1 MFDTLKTGI
10 DGLDAILGGGI
21 RYPKGTSCFV
31 FVTGGAGS
39 GKTLLALEMLT
50 RKWLE
55 AEDGAT
61 LLYYSVEH
69 QPRTLH
75 AKLSADFDFY
85 GSDAEITVLPQ
96 EVAHKV
102 CLEARSGDRR
112 TRLVITQADTASLE
126 DAKGP
131 SLRVDVDWILA
142 EIGNYHL
149 GGKVEMVCIDNVG
162 LLLTD
167 LDYFGK
173 RHKLLETRRALMSK
187 QIHGIF
193 VHEEDRAR
201 SLKLPS
207 AEELSTDLLI
217 QLSYQEEIGNFK
229 ARLMEIAK
237 ARHQYYYRGLHHFSI
252 AGLGV
257 KRDYYLGARNER
269 GPGVHIYPSVAA
281 QLSMARDKAGFT
293 VPRRE
298 NDAID
303 MGHPDI
309 NAAFGDGLR
318 PPHGSSTVLLAEPGT
333 RYTYLVLR
341 FLVAEKAQDSP
352 TLMVSTQE
360 DRDALRRICA
370 AEEALRGHTLDEN
383 RRFQRRFRV
392 LYLHPEYI
400 SAGKFLWDIMR
411 VVVGGH
417 GQPHDQPVKRMAFDN
432 IFRLKD
438 RFPLI
443 RDPRFM
449 TRALLDLL
457 RYRGVTP
464 MFVDLVPPR
473 ASRAGSDFD
482 PAPYMTTFDN
492 VLHLYLEEVDGALTP
507 RIRVLK
513 STAREFLR
521 APVNL
526 TYYSGSA
533 DT

>member
-1 MFDTLKTGI
+1 MFHTLKTGI

-21 RYPKGTSCFV
+21 RYPKGSSCFV

-39 GKTLLALEMLT
+39 GKTVLALEMLT
-50 RKWLE
+50 RAWLR

-69 QPRTLH
+69 SPQTLH
-75 AKLSADFDFY
+75 AKLAADFDFY
-85 GSDAEITVLPQ
+85 GSTAEINVLPQ

-102 CLEARSGDRR
+102 CLEARFEDRR
-112 TRLVITQADTASLE
+112 SRLVITQADTAGLE
-126 DAKGP
+126 DSKGP
-131 SLRVDVDWILA
+131 SFRVDVDWILA

-149 GGKVEMVCIDNVG
+149 GGHVEMVCIDNVG

-173 RHKLLETRRALMSK
+173 RQKLLATRRALMSK

-193 VHEEDRAR
+193 VHEEDRGR
-201 SLKLPS
+201 TLKLPS

-217 QLSYQEEIGNFK
+217 QLSFQEEKGIFK
-229 ARLMEIAK
+229 ARHMEIAK
-237 ARHQYYYRGLHHFSI
+237 ARHQYYYRGAHHFSI
-252 AGLGV
+252 AGLGM
-257 KRDYYLGARNER
+257 KRDFYLGARNER
-269 GPGVHIYPSVAA
+269 GPGVHIYPSMAA

-293 VPRRE
+293 VPKRGNE
-298 NDAID
+298 AID

-309 NAAFGDGLR
+309 NLAFGDGLR

-333 RYTYLVLR
+333 RYTYLALR
-341 FLVAEKAQDSP
+341 FLAAEKDRDAP

-370 AEEALRGHTLDEN
+370 AEQALRPHALDDEG
-383 RRFQRRFRV
+383 RFCQRFRI

-400 SAGKFLWDIMR
+400 SAGKLLWDIMR

-417 GQPHDQPVKRMAFDN
+417 GQADDRPVKRMAFDN
-432 IFRLKD
+432 VFRLTD

-457 RYRGVTP
+457 RYRGITP
-464 MFVDLVPPR
+464 LFVDLAPPGAAR
-473 ASRAGSDFD
+473 PGSDFD

-492 VLHLYLEEVDGALTP
+492 VIHLYLEDLDGRLQP
-507 RIRVLK
+507 WVRVLK

-521 APVNL
+521 TPVRL
-526 TYYSGSA
+526 DYHGA
-533 DT
+533 

>member
-1 MFDTLKTGI
+1 MFHTLKTGI
-10 DGLDAILGGGI
+10 DGLDGILGGGI
-21 RYPKGTSCFV
+21 RYPKGSSCFV

-50 RKWLE
+50 RAWLQ

-69 QPRTLH
+69 SPQTLH
-75 AKLSADFDFY
+75 AKLAADFNFY

-96 EVAHKV
+96 EVSHRV
-102 CLEARSGDRR
+102 CLEARTGDRR
-112 TRLVITQADTASLE
+112 TRLVITQADTAGLE
-126 DAKGP
+126 DPKGP
-131 SLRVDVDWILA
+131 SFRVDVDWILA

-193 VHEEDRAR
+193 VHEEDRVR
-201 SLKLPS
+201 DLKLPS
-207 AEELSTDLLI
+207 AEEFSTDLLI
-217 QLSYQEEIGNFK
+217 QLSFQEETGNFK
-229 ARLMEIAK
+229 ARLIEITK
-237 ARHQYYYRGLHHFSI
+237 ARHQYYYRGAHHFSI

-293 VPRRE
+293 VPKRGE
-298 NDAID
+298 EVID
-303 MGHPDI
+303 MGHPHI
-309 NAAFGDGLR
+309 NAAFGTGLR
-318 PPHGSSTVLLAEPGT
+318 PPDGSSTVLLAEPGT
-333 RYTYLVLR
+333 RYTYMVLR
-341 FLVAEKAQDSP
+341 FLVAERDPNTRS
-352 TLMVSTQE
+352 LMVSTQE

-370 AEEALRGHTLDEN
+370 AEQALRPYTLDEDGK
-383 RRFQRRFRV
+383 FLRRFRV

-400 SAGKFLWDIMR
+400 SAGKFIWDIMR

-417 GQPHDQPVKRMAFDN
+417 GQVDDQPVKRMVFDN
-432 IFRLKD
+432 IFHLKD

-443 RDPRFM
+443 RDPSFT

-464 MFVDLVPPR
+464 TFVDLVPPGAAR
-473 ASRAGSDFD
+473 PGSDFD

-492 VLHLYLEEVDGALTP
+492 VIHLYLDDREGTLAP
-507 RIRVLK
+507 KIRVLK

-521 APVNL
+521 TPVEL
-526 TYYSGSA
+526 DYHASSE
-533 DT
+533 